1 MIQLKPYQIT
11 DFPKVNRYFPKN
23 EIAKYTNRRGG
34 YRILSFFAI
43 YKSHFYLLWDDN
55 QIVGCG
61 VIRWKWSRDTKRFGY
76 WLYAIWIHPD
86 FRGKGFG
93 VVLME
98 SLIKELRM
106 RNIKEV
112 YLTVNNS
119 NIIAKNLYNKLGFKG
134 IQQNNQYIVMQHE
147 L

>member
-1 MIQLKPYQIT
+1 M
-11 DFPKVNRYFPKN
+11 
-23 EIAKYTNRRGG
+23 
-34 YRILSFFAI
+34 
-43 YKSHFYLLWDDN
+43 
-55 QIVGCG
+55 
-61 VIRWKWSRDTKRFGY
+61 IRWKWSRDIKRFGY